1 MEIIYAIIIG
11 IIQGLTEFLPISSTA
26 HMTIFAQLLD
36 TKLISDPRLWTA
48 SMATIQ
54 LGTFASLLFY
64 FRKEILEIANGL
76 AKASFNGK
84 KNLTEDLSEK
94 SKLGWLIIIG
104 SIPIFVIGYLLKDL
118 IEGEFTKNL
127 WTISVALILV
137 GIILFVAER
146 TGKFKKSLNE
156 ISLLDALIV
165 GIAQCF
171 ALIPGVS
178 RSGATI
184 TAGLF
189 LGMRREESAR
199 FSFLLSI
206 PAVFVSGV
214 YEFYKNFNLLSSS
227 HILFIIVATIFA
239 FVSGVVA
246 ISFLLNYL
254 KTKSTL
260 LFIVYRIFLGLAII
274 LWLL

>member
-189 LGMRREESAR
+189 LGMR
-199 FSFLLSI
+199 
-206 PAVFVSGV
+206 
-214 YEFYKNFNLLSSS
+214 
-227 HILFIIVATIFA
+227 
-239 FVSGVVA
+239 
-246 ISFLLNYL
+246 
-254 KTKSTL
+254 
-260 LFIVYRIFLGLAII
+260 
-274 LWLL
+274 